1 MMEPFA
7 DIYELFTFIS
17 LFIVAVGVI
26 PYVFYKIGEWIE
38 R

>member
-17 LFIVAVGVI
+17 MFFVAVVEI
-26 PYVFYKIGEWIE
+26 PYVFYKIGEWID
-38 R
+38 